1 MLVCI
6 PDVLSKVDVAE
17 FRAVM
22 DAVEW
27 EDGRST
33 AGAQSA
39 EVKKNEQLPP
49 NGEVSR
55 KLGERVI
62 RALTASP
69 LFVSAAIPLHIFPP
83 LFNRYGVGH
92 RFGVHVDNA
101 MRGDHLTGTRIR
113 TDLSVTLF
121 LSEPDEYDG
130 GELVVEDYY
139 GSHEVKL
146 PAGQL
151 VLYPATSL
159 HTVTPITRGVRVA
172 SFFWLQ
178 SMIRDA
184 HARSMIFDLDT
195 AIQGLVER
203 LGRNDPEVVKL
214 SGLYHNLIRYWAE
227 DNAVLAHA
235 MGNCRGTPAAG
246 RRRAAQQIPAA
257 RSRRQRLPL
266 RNRRRRLSPLVQSP
280 PPQTVPVQD
289 AARYCAGGCAISGVG
304 PLHDLSPWSMFMSA
318 DWLVKAVIVGLIFAS
333 LATWTILLAKTAQ
346 LFRARRQLGDNLRRI
361 ADMRSL
367 NEAQIALGSTESVLG
382 SLLSAAAQEIR
393 MSAGSGSES
402 GVKERAASRF
412 SEIVKIRRARSATAW
427 GSSPPSAQ
435 QRPSSACLAPLGHH
449 EQLHRH
455 FKGADDQ
462 SRRRR
467 AGHRRG
473 VAGDRGRSRRRD
485 PGGYHLRLFFSR
497 DEELSR
503 SGRARYRCGR
513 PLAVARSRSFSTR
526 AISTAAE

>member
-1 MLVCI
+1 MLICI
-6 PDVLSKVDVAE
+6 PDVLSKADVAE

-22 DAVEW
+22 DAAAW

-49 NGEVSR
+49 NGEMSR

-62 RALTASP
+62 RGLTANP

-101 MRGDHLTGTRIR
+101 VRGDHLTVTRIR

-130 GELVVEDYY
+130 GELIVEDYY

-184 HARSMIFDLDT
+184 HARSMIFDLDI

-227 DNAVLAHA
+227 V
-235 MGNCRGTPAAG
+235 
-246 RRRAAQQIPAA
+246 
-257 RSRRQRLPL
+257 
-266 RNRRRRLSPLVQSP
+266 
-280 PPQTVPVQD
+280 
-289 AARYCAGGCAISGVG
+289 
-304 PLHDLSPWSMFMSA
+304 
-318 DWLVKAVIVGLIFAS
+318 
-333 LATWTILLAKTAQ
+333 
-346 LFRARRQLGDNLRRI
+346 
-361 ADMRSL
+361 
-367 NEAQIALGSTESVLG
+367 
-382 SLLSAAAQEIR
+382 
-393 MSAGSGSES
+393 
-402 GVKERAASRF
+402 
-412 SEIVKIRRARSATAW
+412 
-427 GSSPPSAQ
+427 
-435 QRPSSACLAPLGHH
+435 
-449 EQLHRH
+449 
-455 FKGADDQ
+455 
-462 SRRRR
+462 
-467 AGHRRG
+467 
-473 VAGDRGRSRRRD
+473 
-485 PGGYHLRLFFSR
+485 
-497 DEELSR
+497 
-503 SGRARYRCGR
+503 
-513 PLAVARSRSFSTR
+513 
-526 AISTAAE
+526 